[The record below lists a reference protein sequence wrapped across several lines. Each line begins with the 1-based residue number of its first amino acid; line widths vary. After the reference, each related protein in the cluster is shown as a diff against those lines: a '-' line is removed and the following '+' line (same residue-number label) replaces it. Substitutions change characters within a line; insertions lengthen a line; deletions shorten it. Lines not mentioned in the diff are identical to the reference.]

1 MTKLATNG
9 IRALIAEDEPLVSTV
24 IENEL
29 DMIGV
34 CVVGKAADGQE
45 AVHMTG
51 DLNPDVVLMDI
62 EMPEMNG
69 IDAARRIQDCHPT
82 PVVMLTVYSAQ
93 MTINQAADAGAGAY
107 LIKPPRAGELE
118 RAILIARARFHDL
131 LALRRA
137 NTELRQAMAHV
148 KRLQG
153 LLPICMFCHKIRTDR
168 TSWERIE
175 TYISEHTDAT
185 FTHGI
190 CPHCLKHHF
199 PEFHDEPGNSAS
211 PTLSI

>member
-1 MTKLATNG
+1 MTKLATSG

-29 DMIGV
+29 DMIEV
-34 CVVGKAADGQE
+34 NVVGRAADGRE
-45 AVHMTG
+45 AVSLTG
-51 DLNPDVVLMDI
+51 ALNPDVVLMDI

-69 IDAARRIQDCHPT
+69 IDAARHIQDWHPT

-93 MTINQAADAGAGAY
+93 MTINQAAAAGAGAY
-107 LIKPPRAGELE
+107 VIKPPRASDLE

-131 LALRRA
+131 MELRRLNA
-137 NTELRQAMAHV
+137 DLKHALAHV

-168 TSWERIE
+168 TSWEQLE
-175 TYISEHTDAT
+175 MYISEHTDAT

-190 CPHCLKHHF
+190 CPTCLKHHF
-199 PEFHDEPGNSAS
+199 PELQNGSDS
-211 PTLSI
+211 PQNTNNRI